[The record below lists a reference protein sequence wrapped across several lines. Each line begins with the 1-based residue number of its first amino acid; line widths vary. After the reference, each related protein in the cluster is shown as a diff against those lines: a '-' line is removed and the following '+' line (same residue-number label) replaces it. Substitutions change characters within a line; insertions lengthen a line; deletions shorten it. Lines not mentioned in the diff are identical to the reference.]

1 MITAGIDVGLESVK
15 VVILD
20 GGKVRAR
27 ATCFSGGEKRAK
39 AIDAV
44 WAEALNTAGISADDV
59 VNVIATGQGKH
70 DVAVA
75 GGSVVEAVADA
86 RAARFVDAKAASVV
100 DIGADQTRVVTLGA
114 GNAVEEVVF
123 NQKCMAGLG
132 LLLETVASRLELS
145 LEAMGSIPAGGDVVA
160 NDGCPVFAELDA
172 LEFLN
177 NGVPKDKI
185 AGAVTEVAV
194 VRLNSILKDKVV
206 PAKDSTVL
214 IGGVAKNK
222 SVVDALKKRSGIEFI
237 IPEAPEYGG
246 ALGAAV
252 VAADQSMPKS
262 AV

>member
-1 MITAGIDVGLESVK
+1 MITAGIDVGLESIK

-20 GGKVRAR
+20 GDKVLAR
-27 ATCFSGGEKRAK
+27 TTCFSGGEKRAK
-39 AIDAV
+39 AIDGV
-44 WAEALNTAGISADDV
+44 WAEALKVAGISADDV
-59 VNVIATGQGKH
+59 SKVISTGQGKL
-70 DVAVA
+70 DAAVA
-75 GGSVVEAVADA
+75 DGNIVEIVADA
-86 RAARFVDAKAASVV
+86 RAARFVSAKATSVV

-114 GNAVEEVVF
+114 GNAIEEVVF

-132 LLLETVASRLELS
+132 LLLETIASRLELS
-145 LEAMGSIPAGGDVVA
+145 LDEISNIPAGGDVVA

-177 NGVPKDKI
+177 NGVPKEKI

-194 VRLNSILKDKVV
+194 VRLNSILNDKVI

-222 SVVDALKKRSGIEFI
+222 SVMDALKKRSGIDFI

-252 VAADQSMPKS
+252 SATDQPMGE
-262 AV
+262 